1 MNNFREGGFKKPGN
15 RFGGKPSFG
24 GQRSGGFGGN
34 RGGSFGGGDR
44 GSRGDRSGR
53 GGGERSERPTEMHT
67 ATCSA
72 CQKSCE
78 VPFRPT
84 GDKPVYC
91 SECFGK
97 QKSDDNFSA
106 RGGERR
112 DSGRSFSNRA
122 PSGDRPAR
130 PERTPERN
138 NESDKE
144 IKQRLTIIEAR
155 LNRILDIINPPTK
168 ADGTV
173 IETKAVTKKED
184 RQAEKVEKKVI
195 DKPALKNAVAK
206 AVKVEAPKKAVTKK
220 VVAKKI
226 VAKKVAVKKTVAKKV
241 VKKVGK

>member
-1 MNNFREGGFKKPGN
+1 MNNFREGGFKKPGG

-24 GQRSGGFGGN
+24 GQRKGGFSGGRDRDN
-34 RGGSFGGGDR
+34 RGGDR
-44 GSRGDRSGR
+44 GDR
-53 GGGERSERPTEMHT
+53 PMQMHA
-67 ATCSA
+67 ATCSS
-72 CQKSCE
+72 CQKNCE

-106 RGGERR
+106 RGGERG

-122 PSGDRPAR
+122 PRGDISAR
-130 PERTPERN
+130 TERAPERSREA
-138 NESDKE
+138 DKE

-173 IETKAVTKKED
+173 LETKTATKKEY
-184 RQAEKVEKKVI
+184 RKAEKVEKKVV
-195 DKPALKNAVAK
+195 DKPALKSAVAK
-206 AVKVEAPKKAVTKK
+206 AVKVEAPKKAVARKAVAKTAVAKKATPKK
-220 VVAKKI
+220 VVAKK
-226 VAKKVAVKKTVAKKV
+226 AVKKAAKKTT
-241 VKKVGK
+241 K